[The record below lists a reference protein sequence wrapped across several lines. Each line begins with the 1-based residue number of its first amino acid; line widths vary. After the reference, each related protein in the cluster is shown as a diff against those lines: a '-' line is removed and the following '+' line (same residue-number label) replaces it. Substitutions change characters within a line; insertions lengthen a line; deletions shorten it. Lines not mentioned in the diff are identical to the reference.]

1 MILVFR
7 IFRIEKQVG
16 TPGELDTVLFRQVVG
31 TVCTFGDLDMFG
43 LLNGGGVRVVF
54 ESECLHAQPCTA
66 LRQQRHGRFVYEVS
80 VFDAFHS
87 CFQCTGYSARIVYM
101 YHDIGA
107 PIFGGPNGRLQL
119 FVKEFGHVQ
128 RVVQRCGTSA
138 GHEFYLRGPFFQVL
152 PDSGRYRDGAV
163 DYSGCAEFFDVCQTA
178 ATVAVRLFVDRTEIA
193 VSRGLGNHGTARI
206 DARAFQNAV
215 VYGAFQSE
223 DGAARIA
230 YGRESS

>member
-1 MILVFR
+1 MTPSRTRIGIPRSRHSQQLGVVVRHHFQNLEIAEPLLEFDDAMILVFR

-87 CFQCTGYSARIVYM
+87 CFQRTGYSARIVYM

-178 ATVAVRLFVDRTEIA
+178 ATVAVRLFVDR
-193 VSRGLGNHGTARI
+193 
-206 DARAFQNAV
+206 D
-215 VYGAFQSE
+215 
-223 DGAARIA
+223 
-230 YGRESS
+230 